1 MFLIL
6 SFFKLKLSLNA
17 SLAPPGHDYDCF
29 HLRMHWMSLLLI
41 ISCTRNVRIWQT
53 RVRHIYKVLCI
64 ISARHQ
70 RFSRHRLPFTL
81 TIVTSR
87 HIEHNHDNISY
98 PQQACWHTM
107 DWSDRGLRAER
118 NISVHR
124 QGRGFRGKVWICYR
138 LDVGVAIV
146 MSTCV
151 LVHADFK
158 FKHHNSMGLVTCIL
172 DY

>member
-1 MFLIL
+1 M
-6 SFFKLKLSLNA
+6 SL
-17 SLAPPGHDYDCF
+17 
-29 HLRMHWMSLLLI
+29 LLLI

-70 RFSRHRLPFTL
+70 RFSRHRLLFTL

-158 FKHHNSMGLVTCIL
+158 FKHHNSWVFLPIVKHSIRLQYATVWVLSLAFWTINGWWLRVT
-172 DY
+172 